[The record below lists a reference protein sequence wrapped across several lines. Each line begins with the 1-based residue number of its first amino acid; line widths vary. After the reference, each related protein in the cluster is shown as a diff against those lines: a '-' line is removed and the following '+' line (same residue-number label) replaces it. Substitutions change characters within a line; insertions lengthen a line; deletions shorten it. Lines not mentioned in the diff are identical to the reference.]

1 MARKF
6 RGLLLT
12 PRRSMLRIRFAVLT
26 LLAVALVAVAS
37 ASAATP
43 TLNASDGPGFTISV
57 KKGGKKVTSL
67 KAGKYKIV
75 VKDLSNLHNFHLTGP
90 GVNKKTGVGPKG
102 TFTWTVTLKKGTYKY
117 ICDPHATIMK
127 GSFKVT

>member
-1 MARKF
+1 
-6 RGLLLT
+6 
-12 PRRSMLRIRFAVLT
+12 MLRTRLAFVA
-26 LLAVALVAVAS
+26 LLAAALVVVAS

-43 TLNASDGPGFTISV
+43 TLNAADGPGFTISLKKAGV
-57 KKGGKKVTSL
+57 KVKSL

-75 VKDLSNLHNFHLTGP
+75 VKDLSNIHNFHLTGP

-117 ICDPHATIMK
+117 ICDPHASTMK

>member
-1 MARKF
+1 
-6 RGLLLT
+6 
-12 PRRSMLRIRFAVLT
+12 MLRTRFALVT
-26 LLAVALVAVAS
+26 LLAAALVFVAS

-43 TLNASDGPGFTISV
+43 TLNGVDGPGFTITL

-75 VKDLSNLHNFHLTGP
+75 IKDMSNIHNFHLSGP
-90 GVNKKTGVGPKG
+90 GLNKMTGVGAQG
-102 TFTWTVTLKKGTYKY
+102 TFTWNVTLKKGTYKFV
-117 ICDPHATIMK
+117 CDPHASIMK